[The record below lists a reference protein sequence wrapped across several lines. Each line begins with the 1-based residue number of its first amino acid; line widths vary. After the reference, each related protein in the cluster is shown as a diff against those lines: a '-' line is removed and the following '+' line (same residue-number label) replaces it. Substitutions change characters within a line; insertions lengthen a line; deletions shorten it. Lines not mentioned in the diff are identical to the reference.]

1 MITSSWWL
9 RLCSPALSRA
19 ATLADETEAL
29 DVIAVVVVDSLA
41 RLWIACCCCQRGL
54 CCPLSHLLV
63 VVANTLQLFMMVT
76 FLCFLLAAL
85 NEPGALSWF
94 AVFAPLWLSDVITLC
109 TAMLELSRACRARP
123 ESFM

>member
-1 MITSSWWL
+1 MPRRTATRTATAPTAPDGEGGGEADGANGAPPPPPPVSWW
-9 RLCSPALSRA
+9 
-19 ATLADETEAL
+19 
-29 DVIAVVVVDSLA
+29 SLF
-41 RLWIACCCCQRGL
+41 CCCCQRGL